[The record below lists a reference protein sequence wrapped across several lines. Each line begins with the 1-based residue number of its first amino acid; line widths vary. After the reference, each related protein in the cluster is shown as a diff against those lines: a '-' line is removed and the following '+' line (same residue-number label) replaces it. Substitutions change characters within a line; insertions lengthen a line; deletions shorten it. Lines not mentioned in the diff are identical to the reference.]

1 MADELTS
8 LAKFTPTPVDRD
20 ALLVAAGRSS
30 APSRRPW
37 QAATAALA
45 ALQAVTLAAWLSHPS
60 APPIEPAVP
69 SPPAPAYRDEPTPW
83 QPPDP
88 SSYIALRDHLDDPRP
103 TLPGDADAP
112 PGRPLSVRGSLD

>member
-8 LAKFTPTPVDRD
+8 LAKFTPKSVDRD
-20 ALLVAAGRSS
+20 ALLYAAGRAA

-37 QAATAALA
+37 QAATATLA
-45 ALQAVTLAAWLSHPS
+45 VLQAITVAAWMAQPS
-60 APPIEPAVP
+60 APPGEPVVP
-69 SPPAPAYRDEPTPW
+69 SPPAPAYRDDPSPW

-112 PGRPLSVRGSLD
+112 PGKPLTVRSNLD